1 LRYQREITAGVL
13 IPAVLVLLVRG
24 PAWAFALL
32 VALGA
37 SVALWEFQSMMA
49 GAGWKVPAVASLGL
63 FLAGV
68 AAAQLASAPGLVAVT
83 AAALLLLPTLVLFGR
98 APEPV
103 LLVSSA
109 GSVFATLYVGAG
121 AAAMVGLRAIGWK
134 PVLFLLV
141 VVWSGD
147 SAAYYVGRRW
157 GKRRLAPVVSPKKTW
172 EGFWGQICGGAL
184 AGAIVA
190 IATILTATT
199 AATATS
205 AATAT
210 TAPAGSSGFEGFAVV
225 ALGGAL
231 GALLSAAAVTGDLVE
246 STFKRSLSVK
256 DSGGLLPGHGGLLD
270 RLDSLLYTAPLAW
283 AAFRYLPGGL
293 PR

>member
-1 LRYQREITAGVL
+1 MRYQREITAAVL

-32 VALGA
+32 VALAA
-37 SVALWEFQSMMA
+37 SVALWEFHAMMA
-49 GAGWKVPAVASLGL
+49 SAGWRAPAAASLGL
-63 FLAGV
+63 FLAAV
-68 AAAQLASAPGLVAVT
+68 AAAQLASLPGLVAVT

-98 APEPV
+98 VPEPV

-109 GSVFATLYVGAG
+109 GGVFATLYVAAG
-121 AAAMVGLRAIGWK
+121 AAGMVGLRAIGWK
-134 PVLFLLV
+134 PVLFLFA
-141 VVWSGD
+141 VVWAGD

-157 GKRRLAPVVSPKKTW
+157 GKRRLAPVVSPKKSW
-172 EGFWGQICGGAL
+172 EGFWGQIGGGAI
-184 AGAIVA
+184 AAAIV
-190 IATILTATT
+190 T
-199 AATATS
+199 AATAL
-205 AATAT
+205 
-210 TAPAGSSGFEGFAVV
+210 AGPSGIEPVGV

-231 GALLSAAAVTGDLVE
+231 GAVLSAAAVTGDLVE

-283 AAFRYLPGGL
+283 AAFQYLPGGL